1 VFLYKENRII
11 GKAYQV
17 QTFSEIKASGEKKRE
32 NIKAIMACKYHV
44 RSISLPSRSHPT
56 TQRIEEELNK
66 LKAWE
71 VSSNSTSGSI
81 CNGLSGLEDLY
92 KCMDD
97 LLNLASTQQVLS
109 RYENEKCLDELL
121 DGSVRLLDVC
131 SIGRDILLRFREQ
144 VQALQ
149 SAFRRRKGD
158 SSTESSVATFTCFR
172 KKMKKDAKKLIASL
186 KQMDNKLGASSLL
199 DQDQHLSAVI
209 RVIREVNVINCSI
222 FQSLLMFLSTSSKP
236 NQSRWSLVSKLM
248 HKGVIACEE
257 KQENVNEIETV
268 DAALSEVSD
277 SEKVKIAQ
285 KRLEALEMSIDDLG
299 NCLERLSRPLI
310 KSRASLL
317 NIISQ

>member
-1 VFLYKENRII
+1 MS
-11 GKAYQV
+11 GKY
-17 QTFSEIKASGEKKRE
+17 R
-32 NIKAIMACKYHV
+32 V
-44 RSISLPSRSHPT
+44 RSVSLPSRSHPT
-56 TQRIEEELNK
+56 TLTVEEELNK

-71 VSSNSTSGSI
+71 ALSTSGSI
-81 CNGLSGLEDLY
+81 CNGLLGVEDLY
-92 KCMDD
+92 KYVDEF
-97 LLNLASTQQVLS
+97 LNLASTQEVLS
-109 RYENEKCLDELL
+109 RHENGKCHNELL

-131 SIGRDILLRFREQ
+131 SIARDTMLRFKEQ
-144 VQALQ
+144 IQALQ
-149 SAFRRRKGD
+149 SALRRRKGD
-158 SSTESSVATFTCFR
+158 SSIESSVATFTCFR

-222 FQSLLMFLSTSSKP
+222 FQSLLMFLSKSSKP

-285 KRLEALEMSIDDLG
+285 KRLEALEMSIDDLE

>member
-1 VFLYKENRII
+1 
-11 GKAYQV
+11 
-17 QTFSEIKASGEKKRE
+17 
-32 NIKAIMACKYHV
+32 
-44 RSISLPSRSHPT
+44 
-56 TQRIEEELNK
+56 
-66 LKAWE
+66 
-71 VSSNSTSGSI
+71 
-81 CNGLSGLEDLY
+81 
-92 KCMDD
+92 
-97 LLNLASTQQVLS
+97 
-109 RYENEKCLDELL
+109 
-121 DGSVRLLDVC
+121 
-131 SIGRDILLRFREQ
+131 
-144 VQALQ
+144 
-149 SAFRRRKGD
+149 
-158 SSTESSVATFTCFR
+158 
-172 KKMKKDAKKLIASL
+172 MKKDAKKLIASL

-222 FQSLLMFLSTSSKP
+222 FQSLLMFLSKSSKP

-285 KRLEALEMSIDDLG
+285 KRLEALEMSIDDLE

>member
-1 VFLYKENRII
+1 LAKHIRFKPSLKSKHPAR
-11 GKAYQV
+11 
-17 QTFSEIKASGEKKRE
+17 KKRE

-158 SSTESSVATFTCFR
+158 SSIESSVATFTCFR

>member
-1 VFLYKENRII
+1 
-11 GKAYQV
+11 
-17 QTFSEIKASGEKKRE
+17 
-32 NIKAIMACKYHV
+32 MACKYHV

-56 TQRIEEELNK
+56 TLRIEEELNK
-66 LKAWE
+66 LNKWE
-71 VSSNSTSGSI
+71 VSSNSVSGSI
-81 CNGLSGLEDLY
+81 SNSLSGLEDLY

-109 RYENEKCLDELL
+109 RHENEKCLDELL

-158 SSTESSVATFTCFR
+158 SSIESSVATFNCFR
-172 KKMKKDAKKLIASL
+172 KKMKKDTKKLIASL

-222 FQSLLMFLSTSSKP
+222 FQSLLRFLSTSSKP
-236 NQSRWSLVSKLM
+236 KQSRWSLVSKLIL
-248 HKGVIACEE
+248 HKGVITCEE
-257 KQENVNEIETV
+257 KQENVNEIGTV
-268 DAALSEVSD
+268 DAALSQVSD
-277 SEKVKIAQ
+277 SENVKIAQ
-285 KRLEALEMSIDDLG
+285 KRLEALEMSIDDLE

>member
-1 VFLYKENRII
+1 
-11 GKAYQV
+11 
-17 QTFSEIKASGEKKRE
+17 
-32 NIKAIMACKYHV
+32 
-44 RSISLPSRSHPT
+44 
-56 TQRIEEELNK
+56 
-66 LKAWE
+66 
-71 VSSNSTSGSI
+71 
-81 CNGLSGLEDLY
+81 
-92 KCMDD
+92 MDD

-158 SSTESSVATFTCFR
+158 SSIESSVATFTCFR

-222 FQSLLMFLSTSSKP
+222 FQSLLMFLSKSSKP

-285 KRLEALEMSIDDLG
+285 KRLEALEMSIDDLE

>member
-1 VFLYKENRII
+1 MS
-11 GKAYQV
+11 GKY
-17 QTFSEIKASGEKKRE
+17 R
-32 NIKAIMACKYHV
+32 V
-44 RSISLPSRSHPT
+44 RSVSLPSRSHPT
-56 TQRIEEELNK
+56 TLTVEEELNK
-66 LKAWE
+66 LKAWQAL
-71 VSSNSTSGSI
+71 STSGSI
-81 CNGLSGLEDLY
+81 CNGLLGVEDLY
-92 KCMDD
+92 KYVDEF
-97 LLNLASTQQVLS
+97 LNLASTQEVLS
-109 RYENEKCLDELL
+109 RHENGKCHNELL

-131 SIGRDILLRFREQ
+131 SIARDTMLRFKEQ
-144 VQALQ
+144 IQALQ
-149 SAFRRRKGD
+149 SALRRRKGD
-158 SSTESSVATFTCFR
+158 SSIESSVATFTCFR

-209 RVIREVNVINCSI
+209 KVIREVNVINCSI
-222 FQSLLMFLSTSSKP
+222 FQSLLLFMSTSSKP
-236 NQSRWSLVSKLM
+236 KQSRWSLVSKLM